1 MAGTWEGHAPDIQQP
16 APHKI
21 VSLPRLIEGKS
32 TFYDYH
38 EGQAAAGPALRAAL
52 GRHWRG
58 TKVRVCNGDV
68 CIKDPIF
75 LTDWCQCYWKT
86 PTERLIDL
94 DDVDFAKLAPLSKG
108 WFNATVSRW

>member
-1 MAGTWEGHAPDIQQP
+1 MRQTLEQP
-16 APHKI
+16 APGKV
-21 VSLPRLIEGKS
+21 VSLPGLIAGKA

-38 EGQAAAGPALRAAL
+38 EGQAAAGPKLRAAL

-68 CIKDPIF
+68 CIKDPIT
-75 LTDWCQCYWKT
+75 LTDWCQCYWKK

-94 DDVDFAKLAPLSKG
+94 DDADFAKLASPRDG
-108 WFNATVSRW
+108 WFHVTVSRW